1 MIKILFLINTLGGG
15 GAEKVLVNLVN
26 NMDRSQFDITV
37 ETMFSGGVNQ
47 TILKPDI
54 KYICKNAFT
63 MKGISHIYKFLPS
76 KYLYKKF
83 INQEKYDIIVAYM
96 HNLPVKVITG
106 CQYPATKLIGWLHCG
121 TVEEKTYCTCW
132 HTKNSANKS
141 YNRCDV
147 LVGVSK
153 LVVKE
158 FERFFNVTTDCCSIF
173 NTNDTKLI
181 KTLSQE
187 KPTVAI
193 NQETISIST
202 VGRLSFE
209 KGNDRLVNAANELLN
224 QGYDFHVFIIGEG
237 AEKQNL
243 IEQIQKYGI
252 ENNVH
257 LLGFHKNPYAIVRNT
272 DIFVCPSRIE
282 GFSTAVTEAVILNKP
297 VVSTEVSGAKEI
309 LGENNEFGLVVENST
324 DGVYEGIKRLLD
336 DNSLLSHYRAQA
348 EKRAV
353 DFETEKTV
361 QQAEDLFKSLL
372 INK

>member
-47 TILKPDI
+47 TLLKPDI
-54 KYICKNAFT
+54 KYICENAFT

-76 KYLYKKF
+76 KYLYRKYIGRK
-83 INQEKYDIIVAYM
+83 KYDIIVAYM

-106 CQYPATKLIGWLHCG
+106 CSDSSTKLVGWCHCG
-121 TVEEKTYCTCW
+121 TVGKRTYCTCW
-132 HTKNSANKS
+132 HTKKLANKA
-141 YNRCDV
+141 YNRCDM

-153 LVVKE
+153 WVVKE
-158 FERFFNVTTDCCSIF
+158 FKQFFDVKTECCSIF

-181 KTLSQE
+181 KKLSQE
-187 KPTVAI
+187 KPSAEI
-193 NQETISIST
+193 NHDSISIST

-209 KGNDRLVNAANELLN
+209 KGNDRLVDAANKLLK
-224 QGYDFHVFIIGEG
+224 QGYDFHVYIIGEG

-243 IEQIQKYGI
+243 LEQIKKYGI

-257 LLGFHKNPYAIVRNT
+257 LLSFHKNPYAIVRNT

-309 LGENNEFGLVVENST
+309 LGENNEYGLVVENST
-324 DGVYEGIKRLLD
+324 DGVYEGIKRLLN
-336 DNSLLSHYRAQA
+336 DNSLLSHYQVQA
-348 EKRAV
+348 EKRSAG
-353 DFETEKTV
+353 FETEKTV
-361 QQAEDLFKSLL
+361 QQAENLFKSLL

>member
-1 MIKILFLINTLGGG
+1 MVKILFLINTLGGG

-47 TILKPDI
+47 TLLKPDI

-96 HNLPVKVITG
+96 HNLPVKVIVG
-106 CQYPATKLIGWLHCG
+106 CQNPEAKLIGWLHCG
-121 TVEEKTYCTCW
+121 TVEKKTYCTCW
-132 HTKNSANKS
+132 HTKKSANIS
-141 YNRCDV
+141 YNRCDI

-153 LVVKE
+153 WVVKE
-158 FERFFNVTTDCCSIF
+158 FKRFFDVTTECCSIF

-181 KTLSQE
+181 KKLSQE
-187 KPTVAI
+187 KPSAEI
-193 NQETISIST
+193 NQDSITIST

-209 KGNDRLVNAANELLN
+209 KGNDRLVDATNELLK
-224 QGYDFHVFIIGEG
+224 QGYDFHVYIIGEG

-243 IEQIQKYGI
+243 LEQIKKYGI

-272 DIFVCPSRIE
+272 DVFVCPSRVE
-282 GFSTAVTEAVILNKP
+282 GLSTAVTEAVILNKP
-297 VVSTEVSGAKEI
+297 IVSTEVSGAKEI
-309 LGENNEFGLVVENST
+309 LGENNEYGLVVENST

-336 DNSLLSHYRAQA
+336 DNSLLSHYQVQA

-353 DFETEKTV
+353 D
-361 QQAEDLFKSLL
+361 
-372 INK
+372 